1 MTRIFSEEL
10 CIEVSGDY
18 ACFTMPEHK
27 VERVSYQVP
36 TPSAVRSIFEAFLWK
51 PEIKWH
57 VTKIEVLNP
66 IKTCN
71 MMFNEVTTKPFKPF
85 SGKEIIVEDY
95 RTQRNSIILK
105 DVKYR
110 FYAKIE
116 LLTKDHHIRKY
127 VEQFMRYVL
136 KGKTF
141 RGYNP
146 YLGMSNF
153 PVKEYSLITHKTTN
167 IQPPIDISCGL
178 GRMFYDFKYK
188 KVVPGNTETFGRVEY
203 SRWYSP
209 LMKNGVIE
217 VPFEDSQE
225 IKDEKH
231 AQ

>member
-1 MTRIFSEEL
+1 MTRIFSDDL

-57 VTKIEVLNP
+57 VTKIEVINP

-71 MMFNEVTTKPFKPF
+71 MMFNEITQKPPFKN
-85 SGKEIIVEDY
+85 GIDVVET

-136 KGKTF
+136 KGKPY

-153 PVKEYSLITHKTTN
+153 PVKEYSLITRNSKN

-188 KVVPGNTETFGRVEY
+188 KSIPGKPETYGIVEY

-209 LMKNGVIE
+209 VMKNGVIE
-217 VPFEDSQE
+217 VPSEDSQN
-225 IKDEKH
+225 IKDSSRE
-231 AQ
+231 